1 MAFHGKVALVT
12 GAASG
17 MGRVAALRLA
27 NAGAKVA
34 AVDLD
39 PRALER
45 LARGAGENQNPRL
58 RGANIPA
65 GEGPAP
71 FYTLKHPA
79 RRLR

>member
-45 LARGAGENQNPRL
+45 LACES
-58 RGANIPA
+58 ANIHTHVCDVSNLEA
-65 GEGPAP
+65 VEALDGIGFGRE
-71 FYTLKHPA
+71 
-79 RRLR
+79 